1 MWCPSREHAPPDWV
15 SDSGRPACR
24 QERIAWKLCGAPR
37 SRFTQV
43 MAPSKRVQGSLRL
56 RSVER
61 SSCRMA
67 CRLQDGMPMRT
78 TRGIQ
83 EVVHNFA
90 SQFKCRRNASPA
102 QSGPRR
108 VPCSPTLLARSWFAH
123 ICRAVSPRPTGPAH
137 PPKFYASPQREPV
150 LNIPVHRSC
159 PMRSP
164 TLKRFVQPARPP
176 VSPATGRA
184 RRQGLQIRPRQQLH
198 D

>member
-15 SDSGRPACR
+15 SDRGRPACR
-24 QERIAWKLCGAPR
+24 QERIARDFAGTSISVHTGDGPLEEG
-37 SRFTQV
+37 SRK
-43 MAPSKRVQGSLRL
+43 PPL

-83 EVVHNFA
+83 DVVHNFA

-137 PPKFYASPQREPV
+137 PPEILRFPATRACSKYPGAPLLPHALANPEAICAASATTCLSGDGP
-150 LNIPVHRSC
+150 RSAT
-159 PMRSP
+159 RSP
-164 TLKRFVQPARPP
+164 DSAPSAAP
-176 VSPATGRA
+176 
-184 RRQGLQIRPRQQLH
+184 
-198 D
+198 